1 MQATQFFLVRLCSQ
15 SLQELSIREC
25 SRVSDEAV
33 AAVAAHGSLEALD
46 VSGIPEIG
54 AATVKA
60 LATACKC
67 APPAPLSMMV
77 APLSCPQAPRLIT
90 CS

>member
-1 MQATQFFLVRLCSQ
+1 M
-15 SLQELSIREC
+15 
-25 SRVSDEAV
+25 SDEAV

-54 AATVKA
+54 GATVKA

-67 APPAPLSMMV
+67 AASASSRHHDCAAAYMLMAPLNCLQ
-77 APLSCPQAPRLIT
+77 ALCPIT
-90 CS
+90 RS

>member
-1 MQATQFFLVRLCSQ
+1 MQATQIALRLCCQ
-15 SLQELSIREC
+15 SPQELSIREC

-67 APPAPLSMMV
+67 APSAPLSMTL
-77 APLSCPQAPRLIT
+77 ARLT
-90 CS
+90 AHERRA

>member
-1 MQATQFFLVRLCSQ
+1 M
-15 SLQELSIREC
+15 
-25 SRVSDEAV
+25 SDEAV

-54 AATVKA
+54 GATVKA

-67 APPAPLSMMV
+67 AAS
-77 APLSCPQAPRLIT
+77 A
-90 CS
+90 